1 MKAPGHSPV
10 LQALEQQHRKAL
22 VVRGDEAD
30 AFAVSSQADE
40 LHEWEVVQNPEVRTL

>member
-10 LQALEQQHRKAL
+10 LQALEQQHQKAE
-22 VVRGDEAD
+22 VERRDEAD